1 MGHLSR
7 GLVCFSVCTSSPPS
21 FCSPASWSSLRPSSY
36 LRTGIGVGGLE
47 VLALVVAMEE
57 ALVGALVETLVGA
70 LVEALVVSLPFAQH
84 NVREY
89 PAHSNAASST

>member
-7 GLVCFSVCTSSPPS
+7 VLAYFSVCTSSPPS
-21 FCSPASWSSLRPSSY
+21 FCSPASWSSLRPSNS

-57 ALVGALVETLVGA
+57 ALVGALVEALAGA
-70 LVEALVVSLPFAQH
+70 LVEDLVVSPPFAQR